1 MSEIRY
7 TTSPD
12 NNHILNE
19 SPEIN
24 NSDGDFSLSTKY
36 PESAINQ
43 NDKIV
48 NNAIKMIWVGIILL
62 LVGLI
67 ISVFTKQNLIP
78 MIPGAFV
85 DIFSE
90 MMIYLVNKSS
100 YISLTILSS

>member
-48 NNAIKMIWVGIILL
+48 NNAIKMI
-62 LVGLI
+62 
-67 ISVFTKQNLIP
+67 
-78 MIPGAFV
+78 
-85 DIFSE
+85 
-90 MMIYLVNKSS
+90 
-100 YISLTILSS
+100 